1 MILAALV
8 ALGVEKDDLIGQ
20 IKLLDISGFEI
31 EFTLRDKSGISAVHA
46 EVKTKEEKA
55 HRHLHQIEKIINDSR
70 LSEKVKERAIE
81 IFTKSSRSRSE
92 SSRHRN

>member
-1 MILAALV
+1 M
-8 ALGVEKDDLIGQ
+8 IGQ

-31 EFTLRDKSGISAVHA
+31 EFTTKDKSGISAVHA

-70 LSEKVKERAIE
+70 FIG
-81 IFTKSSRSRSE
+81 KS
-92 SSRHRN
+92 